1 MNTINLNQEEQKE
14 LKGLYAKLSNLYKER
29 AKLEVLK
36 KDREENLKEEMQVLA
51 ILSTNKEKRKSQ
63 NAFGKCHFR

>member
-14 LKGLYAKLSNLYKER
+14 LKGLYAKLSNPYKER

-51 ILSTNKEKRKSQ
+51 ILSTNKEKRKAQKS
-63 NAFGKCHFR
+63 KCLW